1 MDEEELCI
9 DIMSYVY
16 ELQDFLTDKLSD
28 EDYTNAKNML
38 NSIWSDAHAIRG
50 DM

>member
-1 MDEEELCI
+1 MDEEELCTN
-9 DIMSYVY
+9 IMTAANS
-16 ELQDFLTDKLSD
+16 LQDFLADKLSD

-38 NSIWSDAHAIRG
+38 DSIWIDAHAIRG